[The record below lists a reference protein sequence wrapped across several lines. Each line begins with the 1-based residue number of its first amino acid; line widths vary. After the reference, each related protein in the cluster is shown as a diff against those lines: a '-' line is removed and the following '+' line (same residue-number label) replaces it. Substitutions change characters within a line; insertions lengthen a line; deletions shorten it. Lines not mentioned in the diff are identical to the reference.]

1 MATTHNNG
9 SIFTMKLIAACA
21 RSTGVIGRFGT
32 QKLVPLRTLAKAA
45 GLAFMLCCAGQS
57 ALAADSWKEEVL
69 LHDGQKIIVE
79 RSQTYGGR
87 SEPGQSGPVKEH
99 NIRFSVPGGSRFITW
114 TSEYSQDIGRTNF
127 NLLAVHVK
135 DATPYIVAEPNL
147 CLSYNKWGRP
157 NPPYVFFKLEGDVW
171 QRVALEQFPAEFTT
185 INVAHN
191 TVGRDAQTLVGMGTV
206 PVEKVQ
212 AMNVSS
218 NPIYRRILREALSQD
233 QIIAMCGDM
242 VPYKGRWVLRN
253 DSIARKWIDREV
265 QEKSKSTVNQ

>member
-1 MATTHNNG
+1 
-9 SIFTMKLIAACA
+9 MKLIAACA

>member
-1 MATTHNNG
+1 MKHWHTSIATVKTLG
-9 SIFTMKLIAACA
+9 AIL
-21 RSTGVIGRFGT
+21 
-32 QKLVPLRTLAKAA
+32 TLAL
-45 GLAFMLCCAGQS
+45 GLLACV
-57 ALAADSWKEEVL
+57 ALPAQGADTWKEEVL
-69 LHDGQKIIVE
+69 LHDGQKMIVE

-87 SEPGQSGPVKEH
+87 SELGQSGAGPIKEH
-99 NIRFSVPGGSRFITW
+99 SIRFTLPGTSKTIHW
-114 TSEYSQDIGRTNF
+114 VSEYGADVGRSNF

-135 DATPYIVAEPNL
+135 DGTPYIVAEPNL

-157 NPPYVFFKLEGDVW
+157 NPPYVFFKYTGDTW
-171 QRVALEQFPAEFTT
+171 QRIPLEQFPAEFST

-191 TVGRDAQTLVGMGTV
+191 TVGRDAQTLSGMGTV

-212 AMNVSS
+212 AMNMSS
-218 NPIYRRILREALSQD
+218 NPIYRSILREPLSQD

-253 DSIARKWIDREV
+253 DSIARKWIDREE

>member
-1 MATTHNNG
+1 MRHWHT
-9 SIFTMKLIAACA
+9 SITKVKTLGAI
-21 RSTGVIGRFGT
+21 
-32 QKLVPLRTLAKAA
+32 LTLAL
-45 GLAFMLCCAGQS
+45 GL
-57 ALAADSWKEEVL
+57 LACVTLPAQGADSWKEEVL
-69 LHDGQKIIVE
+69 LHDGQKMIVE

-171 QRVALEQFPAEFTT
+171 QRIALEQFPAEFTT

-218 NPIYRRILREALSQD
+218 NPIYRSILREPLSKER
-233 QIIAMCGDM
+233 IVAMCGDM
-242 VPYKGRWVLRN
+242 VLYKGKWILRN
-253 DSIARKWIDREV
+253 DPIAQAWIDRE
-265 QEKSKSTVNQ
+265 QQTNSTSNK